1 MWTIKWLRDYT
12 TALIKKQ
19 WGDNLSKYEGLQT
32 IGGITFSGQQI
43 LDSATQ
49 ELEKLETQV
58 KDMEAAPLG
67 VFIG

>member
-1 MWTIKWLRDYT
+1 MRDYT
-12 TALIKKQ
+12 TSLIKKQ

-32 IGGITFSGQQI
+32 IGGVTFSGQQI
-43 LDSATQ
+43 LTAANE